1 MDNIMLNVD
10 VLHPHPKNPRKDLGD
25 VTELA
30 DSIKKNGIMQNLTVI
45 PGHWDEKG
53 KFNESEYTLLI
64 GHRRF
69 SAAKAAGLTELPCR
83 VVKGLSESEQIST
96 MLEENMQRND
106 LTIWEQSNSFAIL
119 LALGF
124 TMEDII
130 EKTGFSE
137 TTVKHRLNIA
147 KLDQKYIRK
156 IEKDDSFQLT
166 LTDLYELEKIES
178 IDIRNKIL
186 KEASNSRELIWRA
199 RNAAVNEKIDKR
211 AVTVYE
217 AFKAAGL
224 KKASANVEKEFW
236 SSKWERVREIHLR
249 DKDPKL
255 PKSFLSAISPEWVY
269 LRRHDTIYILKPAPK
284 IAKAE
289 KKIDPREANKK
300 ELKKNVAVMM
310 KRKKD
315 FIRLVIEGKLEGIKE
330 EFETCSEIFD
340 VLVDINTYLGPSEQR
355 AFFTGKPDYS
365 CKPEEKDEA
374 DKNISKLGFMQKM
387 LIQLDYA
394 MDNIGELMDWSNRY
408 VAKRAENLKKSFEI
422 LKKWGWVFEEGEE
435 AILDGTSEL
444 YEEK

>member
-137 TTVKHRLNIA
+137 MTVKHRLNIA

-289 KKIDPREANKK
+289 KKNDPREANKK
-300 ELKKNVAVMM
+300 EL
-310 KRKKD
+310 
-315 FIRLVIEGKLEGIKE
+315 
-330 EFETCSEIFD
+330 
-340 VLVDINTYLGPSEQR
+340 
-355 AFFTGKPDYS
+355 
-365 CKPEEKDEA
+365 
-374 DKNISKLGFMQKM
+374 
-387 LIQLDYA
+387 
-394 MDNIGELMDWSNRY
+394 
-408 VAKRAENLKKSFEI
+408 
-422 LKKWGWVFEEGEE
+422 
-435 AILDGTSEL
+435 
-444 YEEK
+444 